1 MSLSPSQLT
10 ALRSLLDRII
20 PADDFPGA
28 LAAGTDTY
36 VLRHLLGDG
45 SAGAHVLLLGFSQL
59 DAESVAR
66 HGAHQTFSTLLPT
79 QQDALLADLAA
90 ARPMTFWPPPLAAA
104 PWFHRLV
111 ELAHEGFYAD
121 PANGGNR
128 DAASWGM
135 LGYAP
140 RTTPERAAP

>member
-1 MSLSPSQLT
+1 MSLTPPQLT

-36 VLRHLLGDG
+36 VLRHLLGDCTEE
-45 SAGAHVLLLGFSQL
+45 APVFLLGLTQL
-59 DAESVAR
+59 DAETVAR
-66 HGAHQTFSTLLPT
+66 HGPHQTFATLLPT

-90 ARPMTFWPPPLAAA
+90 ARPMTPWPPPLAALT
-104 PWFHRLV
+104 WFHRLV

-140 RTTPERAAP
+140 RTTPKRAAP